1 MKTLIAHSDY
11 RPDTIE
17 SVEAVATY
25 DPTGR
30 IHFDYAVRGDIAA
43 LALPP
48 PTEAARVDGLWQTTC
63 FEAFLGLPGSE
74 TYFEF
79 NFAPSGLW
87 AAYRFERY
95 REESSAPPLS
105 PAPVID
111 LRRTEAAL
119 LLSAHVEIR
128 KWREL
133 DIAASL
139 DCGLTAVIDEGEGAL
154 SYWAL
159 AHPEGRADFHV
170 RDCFTL
176 KLAAPRAA

>member
-1 MKTLIAHSDY
+1 MKTLNAHSDY
-11 RPDTIE
+11 RSRAIRSIE
-17 SVEAVATY
+17 ATATY
-25 DPTGR
+25 DPSGR

-43 LALPP
+43 IALPA
-48 PTEAARVDGLWQTTC
+48 PTEVARVDGLWQTTC
-63 FEAFLGLPGSE
+63 FEAFLGLPGSD

-79 NFAPSGLW
+79 NFAPSRLW

-105 PAPVID
+105 PPPVID
-111 LRRTEAAL
+111 LRRTEEAL

-133 DIAASL
+133 DNAESL
-139 DCGLTAVIDEGEGAL
+139 DCGLTAVIDESEGAL

-176 KLAAPRAA
+176 ELAAPRAA